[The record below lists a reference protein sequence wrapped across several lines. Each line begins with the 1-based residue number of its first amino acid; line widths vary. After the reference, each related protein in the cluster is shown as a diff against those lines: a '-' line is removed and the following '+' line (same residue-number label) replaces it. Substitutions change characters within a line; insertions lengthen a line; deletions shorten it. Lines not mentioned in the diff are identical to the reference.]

1 MIRLISILLFGL
13 LLLNSQAIFA
23 DEQKAVSEKTN
34 STAEEFSEDFNFN
47 DTSYYITEEQLQ
59 DAKEIDQIE
68 EKTDFT
74 SKIIN
79 SGHFTSETA
88 TKTYIPIN
96 KILD

>member
-1 MIRLISILLFGL
+1 MIRLISAFLFGL
-13 LLLNSQAIFA
+13 LITASVPAFA
-23 DEQKAVSEKTN
+23 QTTDEKNLAPISAV
-34 STAEEFSEDFNFN
+34 EENIEDFNF
-47 DTSYYITEEQLQ
+47 DSSYYMTDEQLQ